1 MSKYDSTAILSVIYC
16 LFLQL
21 YFPAEVTASIRLC
34 NLAKHLICIHAP
46 LPILLIQIGLASRG
60 KLSRM
65 EYLQPLRISALAVF
79 QRTPGSLIVLYLAV
93 ETPIQQLSLK
103 LILTLQIKHLLIKC
117 FTPCQDESKL
127 LHL

>member
-79 QRTPGSLIVLYLAV
+79 RRTPLIVLYLAV

-117 FTPCQDESKL
+117 FTPFQDESKL